1 MRIEQTILRH
11 LVHKENFARK
21 ALPFLRDEYFSD
33 SSERLIY
40 HRINEFVQ
48 KYNDIPSRE
57 ALEID
62 LEQIKNLSEDQYE
75 QSITLSWTASVS
87 SMAKTKIELKVAF
100 QKY

>member
-1 MRIEQTILRH
+1 MRIEETILRH
-11 LVHKENFARK
+11 LVHKEHFARK

-62 LEQIKNLSEDQYE
+62 LDQIKNLKDIYKSKKRIVSFSEKLNKFD
-75 QSITLSWTASVS
+75 IKKFLN
-87 SMAKTKIELKVAF
+87 
-100 QKY
+100 